1 MNEPNHKWTVIFNR
15 QSAKVHQH
23 LPNDVKKRIDKV
35 ISALTENPRPFGYK
49 KLSGH
54 EELYRLRVG
63 DWRIIYAI
71 KDDELI
77 ILYCVSHENYTFP
90 VCSLRI
96 CNP

>member
-15 QSAKVHQH
+15 QSAKAHRN
-23 LPNDVKKRIDKV
+23 LPNKVKKRIDQV
-35 ISALTENPRPFGYK
+35 ISVLTENPRPFGYK

-63 DWRIIYAI
+63 DWRIVYAI

-77 ILYCVSHENYTFP
+77 ILVIKIAPRCRVYQD
-90 VCSLRI
+90 LR
-96 CNP
+96 